1 MKNAVII
8 FEGRNNPKVALEYA
22 WVLLKTERNCK
33 LILEM
38 DGKNGFG
45 AHQRCVGDMVTKKT
59 RFLRGSTLEATQS
72 AHAPMANSMAP
83 SPSNSSQI
91 PFFPALHLHKK
102 SSRIPIN
109 NFFYI
114 THFSS

>member
-1 MKNAVII
+1 M
-8 FEGRNNPKVALEYA
+8 
-22 WVLLKTERNCK
+22 
-33 LILEM
+33 
-38 DGKNGFG
+38 GKNGFG

-72 AHAPMANSMAP
+72 AHAPMVNSMAP

-102 SSRIPIN
+102 RKKKKLRIPIN